1 MLCLNALTIYSF
13 WKCTLLTH
21 RQISLLSLD
30 DCDGN
35 DDDDDDDDDHHDSDD
50 DDDNYDNNEYM

>member
-1 MLCLNALTIYSF
+1 MLCLNVLTIYSF
-13 WKCTLLTH
+13 WKFTLLTY

-30 DCDGN
+30 DGN

-50 DDDNYDNNEYM
+50 DNDNYDNNEYM